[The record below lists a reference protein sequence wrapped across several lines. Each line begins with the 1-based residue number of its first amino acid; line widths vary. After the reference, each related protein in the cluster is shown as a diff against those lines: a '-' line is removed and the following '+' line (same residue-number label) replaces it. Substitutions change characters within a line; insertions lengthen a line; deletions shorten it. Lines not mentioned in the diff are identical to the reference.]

1 MKRRRKR
8 KVKNDYDV
16 ELAKDGY
23 SLGCEMET
31 YLKIGVNRI
40 YA

>member
-8 KVKNDYDV
+8 KVKNDYNV
-16 ELAKDGY
+16 RLAKNDHSSGY
-23 SLGCEMET
+23 KMKT